1 MFIGCSELLAVV
13 LCFYTFR
20 DLLVE
25 TFWTCYIDN
34 DGVLASLLIGS
45 VTTKALDINQIVGKL
60 WLELAHAKVGFHGFR
75 LESKANIAD
84 IPTREECLD
93 AMYALGRHR
102 QEPVMPD
109 WMLQLWLMPDSAASC
124 VNRP

>member
-1 MFIGCSELLAVV
+1 MV

-93 AMYALGRHR
+93 AMSALGGHW

-109 WMLQLWLMPDSAASC
+109 WILQLWLMLDSAASC
-124 VNRP
+124 VAKPLIQ